1 MKKPLKKLD
10 GTYVAAS
17 NGNPQ
22 RFTKRAA
29 LSHGRGEFRAGAPR
43 ISVRDA
49 GSHWLLERVDTGKWE
64 LSAQDCELT
73 LKTRLRR

>member
-1 MKKPLKKLD
+1 MKKPLKDLD

-29 LSHGRGEFRAGAPR
+29 LSRGRGDFRANAPK
-43 ISVRDA
+43 IVVRDA
-49 GSHWLLERVDTGKWE
+49 GSHWLLERDPPK
-64 LSAQDCELT
+64 
-73 LKTRLRR
+73 K